1 LNFAPLFVLTNNGGA
16 VSSAPTVV
24 ERRPTPSLFEGLQM
38 ALPKTIRRTVW
49 AGALACWGAVCLS
62 TGLCCL
68 PSNDPPKQSPP
79 QRLTGGGAGGAVA
92 PDAAR

>member
-1 LNFAPLFVLTNNGGA
+1 
-16 VSSAPTVV
+16 
-24 ERRPTPSLFEGLQM
+24 M
-38 ALPKTIRRTVW
+38 ALPKTIRRTIW

-79 QRLTGGGAGGAVA
+79 QRLTGAGAVSPGTA
-92 PDAAR
+92 K